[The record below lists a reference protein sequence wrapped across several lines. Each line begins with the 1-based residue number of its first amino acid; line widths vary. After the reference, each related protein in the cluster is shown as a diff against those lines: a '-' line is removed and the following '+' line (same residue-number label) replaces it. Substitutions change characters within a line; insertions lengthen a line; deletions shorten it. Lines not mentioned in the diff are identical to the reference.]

1 MTYGP
6 LYMAAYFILFGAVH
20 SLLADP
26 GFKNWARAA
35 LGWGYNHWQRLGY
48 NLLAIFMMLPF
59 ISILIFLPGGEVYSV
74 PPPWSWAMMA
84 GQMLAAGAA
93 LATLLRTGVSSFLG
107 LDQLN
112 RERDRSGGQVDGRG
126 GGLVRDGIYG
136 RVRHPLYVF
145 SILFLW
151 LAPIMTESLLAFNI
165 SATIY
170 FVLAARHE
178 ERSLAM
184 DFGSE
189 YEVYRRSVPMFLPRL
204 RPIKKS
210 I

>member
-1 MTYGP
+1 MTPGP
-6 LYMAAYFILFGAVH
+6 LYTAAYFILFAVVH

-26 GFKNWARAA
+26 RFKSRARAA
-35 LGWGYNHWQRLGY
+35 LGEGYNHWQRPGY

-59 ISILIFLPGGEVYSV
+59 ISILIFLPGRIVYSV
-74 PPPWSWAMMA
+74 PPSWSWAMMA
-84 GQMLAAGAA
+84 GQVLAAGAA
-93 LATLLRTGVSSFLG
+93 LVALRSTGVSSFLG
-107 LDQLN
+107 LDRLQ
-112 RERDRSGGQVDGRG
+112 RMKDGSIGQMDGRG
-126 GGLVRDGIYG
+126 GGLVRDGFYS

-151 LAPIMTESLLAFNI
+151 LAPIMTESLLTFNI

-184 DFGSE
+184 EFGGE
-189 YEVYRRSVPMFLPRL
+189 YEEYRRSVPMLLPRL
-204 RPIKKS
+204 RPLKKS